1 MVRSFGQVTVA
12 AGGPPA
18 RATANLA
25 VPATNVPLQTVR
37 IQVRPANTGL
47 LYIFHGGGN
56 FSGDHRTSRDVC
68 LAILAAPASVTTG
81 PFETY
86 EAGVFVVPVG
96 VNLADLW
103 IDVSVNGDGAIISG
117 TVG

>member
-12 AGGPPA
+12 TGGTPS
-18 RATANLA
+18 RATANQT
-25 VPATNVPLQTVR
+25 VPGTVVPLQSVR

-47 LYIFHGGGN
+47 LYIFQGGAN

-68 LAILAAPASVTTG
+68 LAILAAPANVTTG
-81 PFETY
+81 PFEKY
-86 EAGVFVVPVG
+86 EAGFIVPVG
-96 VNLADLW
+96 LNLADLW
-103 IDVSVNGDGAIISG
+103 LDVSVNGDGGIISG